1 MMGLMII
8 IACLKTT
15 GSSGSQERRLL
26 LLPELAAQLHV
37 AMVDEAELGSQS
49 YDDVRA

>member
-1 MMGLMII
+1 MKGLMIV

-15 GSSGSQERRLL
+15 GASGSQERRLP

-37 AMVDEAELGSQS
+37 ATVDEAELESQ
-49 YDDVRA
+49 